1 VDGVPDR
8 PESERPDPDAAPT
21 DAQPDL
27 PRPVTAPL
35 QEITITIGFGLMTVG
50 TLVALVIDPSWWRA
64 VTVLCFAATIPV
76 ARAAVRSRVAPGA
89 PGVPPARHLR
99 GTLLPLA
106 ALALVALGLWSVRLA
121 A

>member
-1 VDGVPDR
+1 VVDVPAR
-8 PESERPDPDAAPT
+8 PEPHDDSPTHPT
-21 DAQPDL
+21 DDAP

-35 QEITITIGFGLMTVG
+35 QEITITIGVGLMTIG
-50 TLVALVIDPSWWRA
+50 TLIALVIDPSWWRV

-76 ARAAVRSRVAPGA
+76 ARAAVRGRVAPGA
-89 PGVPPARHLR
+89 PEVPPTTHLR
-99 GTLLPLA
+99 STLLPLA